1 MLHKKTITKSPFSTT
16 PQNRRHQNPKTNTNQ
31 SPNAT
36 KPIRTAQR
44 HTNTNPAHKII
55 KNRHIDTTSRHK
67 KNNKQIYNPD
77 TNVDTQNHNTKKVM
91 RASVSQ

>member
-36 KPIRTAQR
+36 KPIQTVQS
-44 HTNTNPAHKII
+44 H
-55 KNRHIDTTSRHK
+55 
-67 KNNKQIYNPD
+67 
-77 TNVDTQNHNTKKVM
+77 HNTKHT
-91 RASVSQ
+91 RNQPTRTDQNQP